1 VTSLS
6 IVIPS
11 NRDSLAA
18 YGRIMD
24 AGSWASD
31 RVETILRDNSGSAE
45 KRKILSVAKR
55 PNFKI
60 SFAEPCDINTNFL
73 EAFREARGDF
83 VLFLGDDDAAF
94 DRGIAAIAQAAADHA
109 QDGSVA
115 GITGA
120 YVFEDFQASKVA
132 AYQDIDSPD
141 VRTRLGGFLSYD
153 GPNLIFYS
161 AVRRDLILKVWEFV
175 TAHPFR
181 FPFHDQLFSMLY
193 LLSGR
198 FVSVGRLVCVY
209 ENTNWEVASGAHE
222 GDQKIYAAAGMDQA
236 IRWLQWVICGFEGAS
251 YIIHSSFGARHAPE
265 QRQAV
270 PNAWFAT
277 MFGRFVREPIVP
289 SNSPLH
295 PAAADLAQRWKGR
308 HPNFSLEILL
318 EEICGFIGLFSRDK
332 AEAYHAYWTGI
343 LQSAPSQLD

>member
-1 VTSLS
+1 
-6 IVIPS
+6 
-11 NRDSLAA
+11 
-18 YGRIMD
+18 MD

-109 QDGSVA
+109 QDGVCRP

-132 AYQDIDSPD
+132 AYQDINSPD

-181 FPFHDQLFSMLY
+181 FPFHDQLFRCFTCCLGASSPWAGWYVFTRTPTGRSRRALMRATRRSMRPLWNG
-193 LLSGR
+193 SGN
-198 FVSVGRLVCVY
+198 SMAAVGHLRLRGR
-209 ENTNWEVASGAHE
+209 E
-222 GDQKIYAAAGMDQA
+222 
-236 IRWLQWVICGFEGAS
+236 S

-270 PNAWFAT
+270 ANAWFAT

-308 HPNFSLEILL
+308 HPDFSLEILL